1 MVLVAQNQ
9 GLLAQQADYT
19 DKDFDALRLRIRSVI
34 RAVFPDWTDFNVA
47 NFGNM
52 LIESFAFVGD
62 VITFYQDNQAL
73 ETRFVTAT
81 QRRNLIHLTRLIGF
95 VPTTNAAATVDVTHT
110 VLGAVG
116 KVTFTA
122 GEVIA
127 TTEEVTDPIRFQL
140 LNTVVFDPTLST
152 DPFITSYENSETV
165 DELFEASGLPF
176 QEVRL
181 TQTPY
186 IDNTAVV
193 TAQNGIFTQA
203 DDFLSSLSTD
213 RHFRVEV
220 DQNDR
225 ATIIFPDG
233 VNGQL
238 PTGTIE
244 IIYKIGG
251 GKAGEVEEGTVTKL
265 ENTFSDEFGNP
276 VTVTV
281 TNVNKASGGND
292 RQTVAQIREAAPL
305 SIRAINRSVARE
317 DFEIN
322 ALRLA
327 QVSRALMLTS
337 NEDAIPENTGIL
349 FIIPTGGGL
358 PTQALKDQVLE
369 QFVGDDPPF
378 PSTLT
383 FTTLVQDPVF
393 LTVDVGAVVFLAQGV
408 TAIDARAE
416 IEQRLTDFFELEN
429 ADGTA
434 NPQIDFGFNIKA
446 ADGTAANE
454 LALSDIRNVV
464 RDSLSVRK
472 MGDGPIDFTL
482 NTLSQDLPIIPREFP
497 VLGTVSLINGDTG
510 LGL

>member
-1 MVLVAQNQ
+1 MVLAAQDQ
-9 GLLAQQADYT
+9 GLLAQQADFT
-19 DKDFDALRLRIRSVI
+19 DKDFDSLRLRLRSVI

-47 NFGNM
+47 TFGNM
-52 LIESFAFVGD
+52 LIEAFAFVGD
-62 VITFYQDNQAL
+62 VLTFYQDNQAI

-81 QRRNLIHLTRLIGF
+81 QRRNLLNLTQLVGF
-95 VPTTNAAATVDVTHT
+95 VPTTNTAATVDVTHT

-116 KVTFTA
+116 KVTFTE
-122 GEVIA
+122 GEVFA
-127 TTEEVTDPIRFQL
+127 LTEEVTEPIRFQL
-140 LNTVVFDPTLST
+140 LNTFVFDPTLST
-152 DPFITSYENSETV
+152 DPFIESYENSESV
-165 DELFEASGLPF
+165 DELFEATGLPF

-186 IDNTAVV
+186 IDNSAVV
-193 TAQNGIFTQA
+193 AAQNGVFVQV

-225 ATIIFPDG
+225 GTVIFPDG

-244 IIYKIGG
+244 VVYKIGG
-251 GKAGEVEEGTVTKL
+251 GKSGEVEEGTVTKL
-265 ENTFSDEFGNP
+265 ENVFSDEFGNP
-276 VTVTV
+276 VTVSI

-322 ALRLA
+322 ALRLSG
-327 QVSRALMLTS
+327 VSRALMLTS
-337 NEDAIPENTGIL
+337 NEDTIPENTGIL

-358 PTQALKDQVLE
+358 PTQALKDQVLA
-369 QFVGDDPPF
+369 QFIGTDAPF

-383 FTTLVQDPVF
+383 FTILVQDPVF
-393 LTVDVGAVVFLAQGV
+393 LTVDVSSVVFLAQGV
-408 TAIDARAE
+408 TAVDARAD
-416 IEQRLTDFFELEN
+416 ITKRLTDFFALLSE
-429 ADGTA
+429 DGTKNA
-434 NPQIDFGFNIKA
+434 QIDFGFNIKA
-446 ADGTAANE
+446 ADGTPANE

-464 RDSLSVRK
+464 RDSPSVRK
-472 MGDGPIDFTL
+472 LGDGSLDFTL

-497 VLGTVSLINGDTG
+497 VLGTISLINGDTG